1 MSEII
6 HLDKTRLEKM
16 RPNFRGSHAIYNF
29 ILDDKLY
36 YFKQVPMRELIMEMV
51 SMRVAYHLGLP
62 YLDEQ
67 VAIVEDEIG
76 LLSESYLH
84 SNESS
89 YNLHTLMENY
99 FYEMQEDDEDF
110 FDYQDMRRL
119 NNLEDIW
126 FALEEKYSPDTVE
139 KLMNGICDIFMFDM
153 LLGEGDRTLGN
164 IEIIEG
170 EAGVRLAPIH
180 DTSSIYNDHVLLGVD
195 NEDYIHSDI
204 EKLNKFLNTS
214 DSYYSNRF
222 YSFLNTLETIDISS
236 ILNEVIDTGV
246 PIDTKLQ
253 EEIASNFHHRCQVLK
268 ECKRVSN
275 TK

>member
-6 HLDKTRLEKM
+6 HLDQLKLEKM
-16 RPNFRGSHAIYNF
+16 SPNFRGSHPIYNF
-29 ILDDKLY
+29 MLDDKLY
-36 YFKQVPMRELIMEMV
+36 YFKQVPMRELVMEMV
-51 SMRVAYHLGLP
+51 SMRVAYHLGLS
-62 YLDEQ
+62 YLNEQ
-67 VAIVEDEIG
+67 IAVMSDEIG
-76 LLSESYLH
+76 LLSESYLD

-89 YNLHTLMENY
+89 YSLHTLMENY
-99 FYEMQEDDEDF
+99 FYEMQEDEEDF
-110 FDYQDMRRL
+110 FDYQDMCRL

-153 LLGEGDRTLGN
+153 LLGEGDRTLRN

-170 EAGVRLAPIH
+170 ETDVRLAPIH

-195 NEDYIHSDI
+195 NDDFMHNDI
-204 EKLNKFLNTS
+204 EKLNKFLNSS

-222 YSFLNTLETIDISS
+222 CSFLNTLETVDISS
-236 ILNEVIDTGV
+236 ILNEVIDMGV
-246 PIDTKLQ
+246 PVDSELQ
-253 EEIASNFHHRCQVLK
+253 EEIISNFHDRCQVLK

>member
-6 HLDKTRLEKM
+6 HLDQLKLEKM
-16 RPNFRGSHAIYNF
+16 SPNFRGSHPIYNF
-29 ILDDKLY
+29 MLDDKLY
-36 YFKQVPMRELIMEMV
+36 YFKQVPMRELVMEMV
-51 SMRVAYHLGLP
+51 SMRVAYHLGLS
-62 YLDEQ
+62 YLNEQ
-67 VAIVEDEIG
+67 IAVMSDEIG
-76 LLSESYLH
+76 LLSESYLD

-89 YNLHTLMENY
+89 YSLHTLMENY
-99 FYEMQEDDEDF
+99 FYEMQEDEEDF

-153 LLGEGDRTLGN
+153 LLGEGDRTLRN

-170 EAGVRLAPIH
+170 ETDVRLAPIH

-195 NEDYIHSDI
+195 NEDFMHNDI
-204 EKLNKFLNTS
+204 EKLNKFLNSS

-222 YSFLNTLETIDISS
+222 CSFLNTLETVDISS
-236 ILNEVIDTGV
+236 ILNEVIDMGV
-246 PIDTKLQ
+246 PVDSELQ
-253 EEIASNFHHRCQVLK
+253 EEIISNFHDRCQVLK

>member
-6 HLDKTRLEKM
+6 HLDQLKLEKM
-16 RPNFRGSHAIYNF
+16 SPNFRGSHPIYNF
-29 ILDDKLY
+29 MLDDKLY
-36 YFKQVPMRELIMEMV
+36 YFKQVPMRELVMEMV
-51 SMRVAYHLGLP
+51 SMRVAYHLGLS
-62 YLDEQ
+62 YLNEQ
-67 VAIVEDEIG
+67 IAVMSDEIG
-76 LLSESYLH
+76 LLSESYLD

-89 YNLHTLMENY
+89 YSLHTLMENY
-99 FYEMQEDDEDF
+99 FYEMQEDEEDF

-153 LLGEGDRTLGN
+153 LLGEGDRTLRN

-170 EAGVRLAPIH
+170 ETDVRLAPIH

-195 NEDYIHSDI
+195 NDDFMHNDI
-204 EKLNKFLNTS
+204 EKLNKFLNSS

-222 YSFLNTLETIDISS
+222 CSFLNTLETVDIPS
-236 ILNEVIDTGV
+236 ILNEVIDMGV
-246 PIDTKLQ
+246 PVDSELQ
-253 EEIASNFHHRCQVLK
+253 EEIISNFHDRCQVLK

>member
-6 HLDKTRLEKM
+6 HLDQLKLEKM
-16 RPNFRGSHAIYNF
+16 SPNFRGSHPIYNF
-29 ILDDKLY
+29 MLDDKLY
-36 YFKQVPMRELIMEMV
+36 YFKQVPMRELVMEMV
-51 SMRVAYHLGLP
+51 SMRVAYHLGLS
-62 YLDEQ
+62 YLNEQ
-67 VAIVEDEIG
+67 IAVMSDEIG
-76 LLSESYLH
+76 LLSESYLD

-89 YNLHTLMENY
+89 YSLHTLMENY
-99 FYEMQEDDEDF
+99 FYEMQEDEEEF

-153 LLGEGDRTLGN
+153 LLGEGDRTLRN

-170 EAGVRLAPIH
+170 ETDVRLAPIH

-195 NEDYIHSDI
+195 NDDFMHNDI
-204 EKLNKFLNTS
+204 EKLNKFLNSS

-222 YSFLNTLETIDISS
+222 CSFLNTLETIDISS
-236 ILNEVIDTGV
+236 ILNEVIDMGV
-246 PIDTKLQ
+246 PVDSELQ
-253 EEIASNFHHRCQVLK
+253 EEIISNFHDRCQVLK

>member
-6 HLDKTRLEKM
+6 HLDQLKLEKM
-16 RPNFRGSHAIYNF
+16 SPNFRGSHPIYNF
-29 ILDDKLY
+29 MLDDKLY
-36 YFKQVPMRELIMEMV
+36 YFKQVPMRELVMEMV
-51 SMRVAYHLGLP
+51 SMRVAYHLGLS
-62 YLDEQ
+62 YLNEQ
-67 VAIVEDEIG
+67 IAVMGDEIG
-76 LLSESYLH
+76 LLSESYLD

-89 YNLHTLMENY
+89 YSLHTLMENY
-99 FYEMQEDDEDF
+99 FYEMQEDDEVF
-110 FDYQDMRRL
+110 FDYQDMCRL

-153 LLGEGDRTLGN
+153 LLGEGDRTLRN

-170 EAGVRLAPIH
+170 ETDVRLAPIH

-195 NEDYIHSDI
+195 NDDFMHNDI
-204 EKLNKFLNTS
+204 EKLNKFLNSS

-222 YSFLNTLETIDISS
+222 CSFLNTLETVDISS
-236 ILNEVIDTGV
+236 ILNEVIDMGV
-246 PIDTKLQ
+246 PVDSELQ
-253 EEIASNFHHRCQVLK
+253 EEIISNFHDRCQVLK

>member
-6 HLDKTRLEKM
+6 HLDQLKLEKM
-16 RPNFRGSHAIYNF
+16 SPNFRGSHPIYNF
-29 ILDDKLY
+29 MLDDKLY
-36 YFKQVPMRELIMEMV
+36 YFKQVPMRELVMEMV
-51 SMRVAYHLGLP
+51 SMRVAYHLGLS
-62 YLDEQ
+62 YLNEQ
-67 VAIVEDEIG
+67 IAVMSDEIG
-76 LLSESYLH
+76 LLSESYLD

-89 YNLHTLMENY
+89 YSLHTLMENY
-99 FYEMQEDDEDF
+99 FYEMQEDEEDF

-153 LLGEGDRTLGN
+153 LLGEGDRTLRN

-170 EAGVRLAPIH
+170 ETDVRLAPIH

-195 NEDYIHSDI
+195 NDDFMHNDI
-204 EKLNKFLNTS
+204 EKLNKFLNSS

-222 YSFLNTLETIDISS
+222 CSFLNTLETVDISS
-236 ILNEVIDTGV
+236 ILNEVIDMGV
-246 PIDTKLQ
+246 PVDSELQ
-253 EEIASNFHHRCQVLK
+253 EEIISNFHDRCQVLK